1 MNRDMKLAIFDM
13 DGTLFDTSEAN
24 YRAYRDAAETVGATI
39 DRDTFLRIFVGKNY
53 RDFLP
58 CFGIREESLL
68 RKVHE
73 EKKRRYP
80 NHLSCVRKN
89 EFLFDILRHMK
100 PDYQICLATTA
111 SRKNTEDIL
120 ERFQAR
126 DLFDLLIAQEDVKT
140 LKPDPACFLLA
151 MERSGAKPENT
162 VIFEDSDAGV
172 EAAQRSGAAVF
183 RVCAF

>member
-1 MNRDMKLAIFDM
+1 MNHDVRLAIFDM

-58 CFGIREESLL
+58 SFGIREESLL

-80 NHLSCVRKN
+80 DHLSCVRKN
-89 EFLFDILRHMK
+89 EFLFDILRRMR

-120 ERFQAR
+120 DCFQVR
-126 DLFDLLIAQEDVKT
+126 ELFDLLIVQEDVKA
-140 LKPDPACFLLA
+140 LKEPDISIVFNVTK
-151 MERSGAKPENT
+151 EGRSIYKNIEM
-162 VIFEDSDAGV
+162 
-172 EAAQRSGAAVF
+172 
-183 RVCAF
+183 